1 MAPCCILYWHVGSI
15 FAVCMCKNSEF
26 VVELHTLG
34 VFTVKIAFLVS
45 NRCTH
50 NVRTWFLLPVN
61 TTCTVKLSH
70 KSMLQLVFV
79 VVFFLNIIDWR
90 RSFFYVNIYLLFL
103 NLLQRCKLIVII
115 QTVIIQDVLWGS
127 LHPIP
132 LTYRIMLH
140 MPKNTILTMLYNTLK
155 NYAQQLQWSREFAI
169 CLFNLS
175 KLAKNMLRTLLIGY
189 YISDMGYKKKGGN
202 FVPKLLW

>member
-1 MAPCCILYWHVGSI
+1 MI
-15 FAVCMCKNSEF
+15 F
-26 VVELHTLG
+26 
-34 VFTVKIAFLVS
+34 
-45 NRCTH
+45 
-50 NVRTWFLLPVN
+50 
-61 TTCTVKLSH
+61 TTCQHYLYCETIPQVN
-70 KSMLQLVFV
+70 VTTGFCCC
-79 VVFFLNIIDWR
+79 FFLNIIDWR

-115 QTVIIQDVLWGS
+115 QTVIIQDVLWGP

-132 LTYRIMLH
+132 LPYRIMLH
-140 MPKNTILTMLYNTLK
+140 MPKYTILTMLYNTLK

-189 YISDMGYKKKGGN
+189 YISDMGYKKKGWN
-202 FVPKLLW
+202 FVPKLFIHA